1 MDAYLLDNRA
11 SHCSST
17 AFDFRQ
23 AVNESSQYNRR
34 KQRRR
39 SQGIRQHCS
48 KCLETY
54 FLISMANNKSR
65 AQVDAPI
72 ELFVAIIILVS
83 SMALVYSVWNQV
95 DEGKCIAAL
104 KIETQKLQSAMLDVS
119 IASPPTSRT
128 VNFAMPNCGGKK
140 VRVLQF
146 VYFPDAKYCRLCPGS
161 YGSCWQ
167 IIPNA
172 VDSKGTMTPITDAI
186 SCVNMAGDT
195 VISQEATC
203 ALLSSSPT
211 PDNCQTNYGSEC
223 SVFGYEGEDIK
234 WQTFGAPKG
243 SQYFTVKLTKGLV
256 IDQGTEQGKINVC
269 IREIS
274 DS

>member
-1 MDAYLLDNRA
+1 M
-11 SHCSST
+11 T
-17 AFDFRQ
+17 
-23 AVNESSQYNRR
+23 
-34 KQRRR
+34 
-39 SQGIRQHCS
+39 
-48 KCLETY
+48 
-54 FLISMANNKSR
+54 NKLR
-65 AQVDAPI
+65 GQVDAPI
-72 ELFVAIIILVS
+72 ELFVAIIILAS

-195 VISQEATC
+195 VISQEADCGT
-203 ALLSSSPT
+203 LT
-211 PDNCQTNYGSEC
+211 PDKMPSENDCKTNYGSEC
-223 SVFGYEGEDIK
+223 SVFGYDDTDIE

-243 SQYFTVKLTKGLV
+243 SQYFTIKLTKGLAIGEGV
-256 IDQGTEQGKINVC
+256 EQGKINVC

-274 DS
+274 DAGVGNNP